1 MKKYLLSGF
10 LITAMLFTC
19 NTSASAQ
26 GFLGKIKKAAS
37 SVISGTSEK
46 ETESTETEE
55 SDTTE
60 IKTPKWDNI
69 PNYTLVM
76 IKLNDRNGNPI
87 LNEDGSQK
95 VKVLFRSDKDS
106 TDFRSSEV
114 VHQQCRDLDK
124 IVTRIVAKVGGGTL
138 LGTIG
143 GMAVSGKKDKGK
155 GALLGAAVGAG
166 AGLALSAG
174 DLKKAK
180 AVKKQ
185 MKELQA
191 LLEVYQKNFTREGN
205 PINASADLSNIDGI
219 DFSKNQT
226 AMVSEDV
233 DAICRRESFNDPNA
247 DWM

>member
-1 MKKYLLSGF
+1 MKRLF
-10 LITAMLFTC
+10 LIGMSAISMLFMV
-19 NTSASAQ
+19 SVDASAQ
-26 GFLGKIKKAAS
+26 GLFGKLLGGS
-37 SVISGTSEK
+37 SGNTAEADSLAN
-46 ETESTETEE
+46 
-55 SDTTE
+55 DTTAIE
-60 IKTPKWDNI
+60 TPKWDNI

-76 IKLNDRNGNPI
+76 IKLKDNDGNPI

-95 VKVLFRSDKDS
+95 VKVLFRSDKDN
-106 TDFRSSEV
+106 TDYRSSEV
-114 VHQQCRDLDK
+114 VQQQCRELDK
-124 IVTRIVAKVGGGTL
+124 IVTRIIAKVGGGAAIGAIGGAL
-138 LGTIG
+138 LG
-143 GMAVSGKKDKGK
+143 GKNKGK
-155 GALLGAAVGAG
+155 GALIGGVAGAG

-185 MKELQA
+185 TKKLQE
-191 LLEVYQKNFTREGN
+191 LLEVYQKNFTNEGD

-233 DAICRRESFNDPNA
+233 DAICRSEAYNDPKA

>member
-1 MKKYLLSGF
+1 MKRLF
-10 LITAMLFTC
+10 LIGMTVVFMLLTASTEL
-19 NTSASAQ
+19 SAQ
-26 GFLGKIKKAAS
+26 GFLGKVFGGS
-37 SVISGTSEK
+37 SD
-46 ETESTETEE
+46 ESAD
-55 SDTTE
+55 SLANDTTAIE
-60 IKTPKWDNI
+60 TPKWDNI

-76 IKLNDRNGNPI
+76 IKIKDKNGNPV

-106 TDFRSSEV
+106 TDYRSSEV
-114 VHQQCRDLDK
+114 IHQQCRELDK
-124 IVTRIVAKVGGGTL
+124 VVTRIIAKVGGGAA
-138 LGTIG
+138 LGAIG
-143 GMAVSGKKDKGK
+143 GALLSGKKDKGK
-155 GALLGAAVGAG
+155 GALIGGAVGAG

-180 AVKKQ
+180 AIKKQ
-185 MKELQA
+185 TKKLEE
-191 LLEVYQKNFTREGN
+191 LLEVYQKNFTSEGD

-233 DAICRRESFNDPNA
+233 DAICKSEAYNDPKA